1 MDLPTEPERQLG
13 REKQGTAPPKQGAS
27 QPAEAKQRGTARRGN
42 TQHSHQTQNP
52 KEKGDKERGQAQL
65 PGGDVLEQNR
75 WAEKGGW
82 EDCRRGRE
90 TSQSRG
96 RRLGRPGVCLC

>member
-1 MDLPTEPERQLG
+1 MRPRQLSLK
-13 REKQGTAPPKQGAS
+13 RD
-27 QPAEAKQRGTARRGN
+27 RGPGN
-42 TQHSHQTQNP
+42 TQQSRQTQNP

-90 TSQSRG
+90 TDQSRE
-96 RRLGRPGVCLC
+96 RRLGRPGVRVKKQTTQPAYRPP

>member
-1 MDLPTEPERQLG
+1 MGQ
-13 REKQGTAPPKQGAS
+13 
-27 QPAEAKQRGTARRGN
+27 GN
-42 TQHSHQTQNP
+42 TQQSRQTQNP

-90 TSQSRG
+90 TDQSRE
-96 RRLGRPGVCLC
+96 RRLGRPGVRVKKQTTQPAYRPP